1 MKKFMWIEN
10 NIFHEDMQ
18 NVAEAGY
25 IPWKKLQD
33 KTILITGATGLIGF
47 NLVSAL
53 AYVALYK
60 DIALKIIALVRDE
73 EQAKKRFH
81 EILTAGAPLSFLV
94 GDLNHIPTVEEKIDY
109 IIHGGSPTASRYFA
123 EHPVETIMTNLNGA
137 TNLLELA
144 RKNQSEGFLFLSSM
158 EVYGGIHCR
167 EKIDEQ
173 HASFVDTMVPRSSY
187 PEVKRM
193 VESLCACYADEYGV
207 PAKSIRL
214 TQTFGAGIRKSDNRV
229 FAQFVHAAIN
239 HEDIVMFTQGGT
251 ERSYLYTADAVSAIL
266 TVLLKGNVGEAYNA
280 ANEQAYCSIRQMAET
295 VADLDLIKANYG
307 GPVSVVIDESKNNGK
322 TYPPELYMNLDT
334 KKIQKLGWKA
344 RVGLEDMFTRMILTM
359 EA

>member
-1 MKKFMWIEN
+1 MWIEN

-18 NVAEAGY
+18 NIARASY
-25 IPWKKLQD
+25 IPWEKLQH

-53 AYVALYK
+53 TYVVLYK

-81 EILTAGAPLSFLV
+81 EILTAGAPLRFLV

-109 IIHGGSPTASRYFA
+109 IIHGGSPTASRYFS
-123 EHPVETIMTNLNGA
+123 EHPVETITTNLNGA
-137 TNLLELA
+137 THLLELA

-167 EKIDEQ
+167 EKVDER
-173 HASFVDTMVPRSSY
+173 HASFVDTMIPRSSY

-214 TQTFGAGIRKSDNRV
+214 TQTFGTGIRKSDNRV
-229 FAQFVHAAIN
+229 FAQFTHSAMN
-239 HEDIVMFTQGGT
+239 HEDIIMFTKGGT
-251 ERSYLYTADAVSAIL
+251 EHSYLYTADAVSAIL
-266 TVLLKGNVGEAYNA
+266 TVLLKGDAGESYNA
-280 ANEQAYCSIRQMAET
+280 ANEQTYCSIKEMAET
-295 VADLDLIKANYG
+295 VANLDIIKEKYN

-322 TYPPELYMNLDT
+322 MYPPELYMDLDT
-334 KKIQKLGWKA
+334 KKIQQLGWKVT
-344 RVGLEDMFTRMILTM
+344 RNLKEMFTRMILTM
-359 EA
+359 G

>member
-1 MKKFMWIEN
+1 MWIEN

-18 NVAEAGY
+18 NIARASY
-25 IPWKKLQD
+25 IPWEKLQH

-53 AYVALYK
+53 TYVVLYK

-81 EILTAGAPLSFLV
+81 EILTAGAPLRFLV

-109 IIHGGSPTASRYFA
+109 IIHGGSSTASRYFS
-123 EHPVETIMTNLNGA
+123 EHPVETITTNLNGA
-137 TNLLELA
+137 THLLELA

-167 EKIDEQ
+167 EKVDER
-173 HASFVDTMVPRSSY
+173 HASFVDTMIPRSSY

-214 TQTFGAGIRKSDNRV
+214 TQTFGTGIRKSDNRV
-229 FAQFVHAAIN
+229 FAQFTHSAMN
-239 HEDIVMFTQGGT
+239 HEDIIMFTKGGT
-251 ERSYLYTADAVSAIL
+251 EHSYLYTADAVSAIL
-266 TVLLKGNVGEAYNA
+266 TVLLKGDAGESYNA
-280 ANEQAYCSIRQMAET
+280 ANEQTYCSIKEMAET
-295 VADLDLIKANYG
+295 VANLDIIKEKYN

-322 TYPPELYMNLDT
+322 MYPPELYMDLDT
-334 KKIQKLGWKA
+334 KKIQQLGWKVT
-344 RVGLEDMFTRMILTM
+344 RNLKEMFTRMILTM
-359 EA
+359 G

>member
-1 MKKFMWIEN
+1 M
-10 NIFHEDMQ
+10 
-18 NVAEAGY
+18 
-25 IPWKKLQD
+25 
-33 KTILITGATGLIGF
+33 
-47 NLVSAL
+47 
-53 AYVALYK
+53 
-60 DIALKIIALVRDE
+60 
-73 EQAKKRFH
+73 
-81 EILTAGAPLSFLV
+81 

-109 IIHGGSPTASRYFA
+109 IIHGGSPTASRYFS
-123 EHPVETIMTNLNGA
+123 EHPVETIITNLNGA
-137 TNLLELA
+137 TNLLEVA

-229 FAQFVHAAIN
+229 FAQFVHAAMN

-266 TVLLKGNVGEAYNA
+266 TVLLKGNAGEAYNS
-280 ANEQAYCSIRQMAET
+280 ANEQAYCSIKEMAET
-295 VADLDLIKANYG
+295 VADLDIIKEKYG
-307 GPVSVVIDESKNNGK
+307 GPVSVVIDESKNDGK

-334 KKIQKLGWKA
+334 TKIQKLGWKA
-344 RVGLEDMFTRMILTM
+344 RIGLEDMFTRMILTM

>member
-1 MKKFMWIEN
+1 MWIEN

-18 NVAEAGY
+18 NIARASY
-25 IPWKKLQD
+25 IPWEKLQH

-53 AYVALYK
+53 TYVALYK

-81 EILTAGAPLSFLV
+81 EILTAGAPLRFLV

-109 IIHGGSPTASRYFA
+109 IIHGGSPTASRYFS

-137 TNLLELA
+137 THLLELA

-158 EVYGGIHCR
+158 EVYGGIHYR
-167 EKIDEQ
+167 EKVDER
-173 HASFVDTMVPRSSY
+173 HASFVDTMIPRSSY

-214 TQTFGAGIRKSDNRV
+214 TQTFGIGIRKSDNRV
-229 FAQFVHAAIN
+229 FAQFTHSAMN
-239 HEDIVMFTQGGT
+239 HEDIIMFTKGGT

-266 TVLLKGNVGEAYNA
+266 TVLLKGDAGESYNA
-280 ANEQAYCSIRQMAET
+280 ANEQTYCSIKEMAET
-295 VADLDLIKANYG
+295 VANLDIIKEKYN

-322 TYPPELYMNLDT
+322 MYPPELYMDLDT
-334 KKIQKLGWKA
+334 KKIQQLGWKVT
-344 RVGLEDMFTRMILTM
+344 RNLKEMFTRMILTM
-359 EA
+359 G

>member
-1 MKKFMWIEN
+1 MWIEN

-18 NVAEAGY
+18 NIARASY
-25 IPWKKLQD
+25 IPWEKLQH

-53 AYVALYK
+53 TYVALYK

-81 EILTAGAPLSFLV
+81 EILTAGAPLRFLV

-109 IIHGGSPTASRYFA
+109 IIHGGSPTASRYFS

-137 TNLLELA
+137 THLLELA

-167 EKIDEQ
+167 EKVDER
-173 HASFVDTMVPRSSY
+173 HASFVDTMIPRSSY

-214 TQTFGAGIRKSDNRV
+214 TQTFGIGIRKSDNRV
-229 FAQFVHAAIN
+229 FAQFTHSAMN
-239 HEDIVMFTQGGT
+239 HEDIIMFTKGGT
-251 ERSYLYTADAVSAIL
+251 EHSYLYTADAVSAIL
-266 TVLLKGNVGEAYNA
+266 TVLLKGDAGESYNA
-280 ANEQAYCSIRQMAET
+280 ANEQTYCSIKEMAET
-295 VADLDLIKANYG
+295 VANLDIIKEKYN

-322 TYPPELYMNLDT
+322 MYPPELYMDLDT
-334 KKIQKLGWKA
+334 KKIQQLGWKVT
-344 RVGLEDMFTRMILTM
+344 RNLKEMFTRMILTM
-359 EA
+359 G

>member
-1 MKKFMWIEN
+1 MWIEN

-18 NVAEAGY
+18 NIARASY
-25 IPWKKLQD
+25 IPWEKLQH

-53 AYVALYK
+53 TYVALYK

-81 EILTAGAPLSFLV
+81 EILTAGAPLRFLV

-109 IIHGGSPTASRYFA
+109 IIHGGSPTASRYFS
-123 EHPVETIMTNLNGA
+123 EHPVETITTNLNGA
-137 TNLLELA
+137 THLLELA

-167 EKIDEQ
+167 EKVDER
-173 HASFVDTMVPRSSY
+173 HASFVDTMIPRSSY

-214 TQTFGAGIRKSDNRV
+214 TQTFGTGIRKSDNRV
-229 FAQFVHAAIN
+229 FAQFTHSAMN
-239 HEDIVMFTQGGT
+239 HEDIIMFTKGGT
-251 ERSYLYTADAVSAIL
+251 EHSYLYTADAVSAIL
-266 TVLLKGNVGEAYNA
+266 TVLLKGDAGESYNA
-280 ANEQAYCSIRQMAET
+280 ANEQTYCSIKEMAET
-295 VADLDLIKANYG
+295 VANLDIIKEKYN

-322 TYPPELYMNLDT
+322 MYPPELYMDLDT
-334 KKIQKLGWKA
+334 KKIQQLGWKVT
-344 RVGLEDMFTRMILTM
+344 RNLKEMFTRMILTM
-359 EA
+359 G